1 MGAAMLTVAPPPP
14 PDADEIAHG
23 ARVAAALRAR
33 IAAGNGWMPF
43 REFMETALYAPGLGY
58 YVTTRALFGAAGDF
72 VTAPELSPLFAACLA
87 NGVAGVL
94 AKTDG
99 GDIVEFGAGSGVL
112 AVELLP
118 ALQRLGA
125 EVARYRIVEPSPVLA
140 ARQRERIDRDPRLAD
155 LRDRFEWL
163 EAAPAR
169 QWQGVAIANEV
180 VDALPVDRFRVTAG
194 GCEAIGV
201 IEAGD
206 AFAFAPGAADAA
218 LAAAVAL
225 LQGALPVPMPAGYVS
240 ELRPGQRGWL
250 AGAAQ
255 GLSRGAILVVDYGL
269 PRAQYYHPS
278 RDGGTLCGFR
288 RHRRVADALADPGLQ
303 DLTAWVDYSA
313 LAEDGLACGLVM
325 GGFATQAHYLLDTG
339 IEREL
344 ARLAGSAGDAA
355 RRALKQDA
363 ATLLLPG
370 EMGERFKAMVLARE
384 ICGPFPG
391 FGFRDLAVSL

>member
-1 MGAAMLTVAPPPP
+1 MLTAAPPPP

-23 ARVAAALRAR
+23 ERVAAALRAR
-33 IAAGNGWMPF
+33 IAEGHGWMPF

-58 YVTTRALFGAAGDF
+58 YATPRALFGAAGDF
-72 VTAPELSPLFAACLA
+72 VTAPELTPLFAACLA
-87 NGVAGVL
+87 NGIAGLL

-99 GDIVEFGAGSGVL
+99 GDVVEFGAGSGAL

-118 ALQRLGA
+118 ALKRLGA
-125 EVARYRIVEPSPVLA
+125 QVERYRIVEPSPVLA
-140 ARQRERIDRDPRLAD
+140 ARQRERIGVDARLAG

-163 EAAPAR
+163 EAAPAGHWR
-169 QWQGVAIANEV
+169 GVAFANEV

-206 AFAFAPGAADAA
+206 AFAFAPAVADAA
-218 LAAAVAL
+218 LAAAVES
-225 LQGALPVPMPAGYVS
+225 LQGALAVPMPAGYVS

-250 AGAAQ
+250 AAAAQ

-313 LAEDGLACGLVM
+313 LADDGAACGLAM

-344 ARLAGSAGDAA
+344 ARLAESAGDAA
-355 RRALKQDA
+355 RRALRQDA
-363 ATLLLPG
+363 ATMLLPG

-391 FGFRDLAVSL
+391 FGFRNLAASL

>member
-1 MGAAMLTVAPPPP
+1 MGTAMLTAAPPPP

-23 ARVAAALRAR
+23 ERVAAAIRAR

-43 REFMETALYAPGLGY
+43 RDFMETALYAPGLGY
-58 YVTTRALFGAAGDF
+58 YVTPRALFGAAGDF

-87 NGVAGVL
+87 NGIAGLL
-94 AKTDG
+94 AKSEG
-99 GDIVEFGAGSGVL
+99 GDVVEFGAGSGVL
-112 AVELLP
+112 AAELMP
-118 ALQRLGA
+118 ALQQLGA
-125 EVARYRIVEPSPVLA
+125 QVARYRIVEPSPVLA
-140 ARQRERIDRDPRLAD
+140 ARQRERIGRDPRLAG

-163 EAAPAR
+163 EAAPAG
-169 QWQGVAIANEV
+169 QWRGVAFANEV

-201 IEAGD
+201 VEAGD
-206 AFAFAPGAADAA
+206 AFSFAPGAADAA
-218 LAAAVAL
+218 LAAAVES
-225 LQGALPVPMPAGYVS
+225 LQGELPVPMPAGYVS

-255 GLSRGAILVVDYGL
+255 GLARGAILVVDYGL

-313 LAEDGLACGLVM
+313 LAEDGAACGLAM

-344 ARLAGSAGDAA
+344 ARLAESAGDAA

-363 ATLLLPG
+363 ATMLLPG
-370 EMGERFKAMVLARE
+370 EMGERFKAMALARE

-391 FGFRDLAVSL
+391 FGFRNLAASL

>member
-155 LRDRFEWL
+155 LRDRF
-163 EAAPAR
+163 
-169 QWQGVAIANEV
+169 
-180 VDALPVDRFRVTAG
+180 RVTAG

-278 RDGGTLCGFR
+278 RDGGTL
-288 RHRRVADALADPGLQ
+288 
-303 DLTAWVDYSA
+303 
-313 LAEDGLACGLVM
+313 
-325 GGFATQAHYLLDTG
+325 
-339 IEREL
+339 
-344 ARLAGSAGDAA
+344 
-355 RRALKQDA
+355 
-363 ATLLLPG
+363 
-370 EMGERFKAMVLARE
+370 
-384 ICGPFPG
+384 
-391 FGFRDLAVSL
+391 

>member
-1 MGAAMLTVAPPPP
+1 MLTGGHPPSLTAEEVARR
-14 PDADEIAHG
+14 E
-23 ARVAAALRAR
+23 RTTAALRSR
-33 IAAGNGWMPF
+33 IDAAGGWIPF
-43 REFMETALYAPGLGY
+43 REFMETALYAPDLGY
-58 YVTTRALFGAAGDF
+58 YATPRAVFGAAGDF

-194 GCEAIGV
+194 
-201 IEAGD
+201 
-206 AFAFAPGAADAA
+206 
-218 LAAAVAL
+218 
-225 LQGALPVPMPAGYVS
+225 
-240 ELRPGQRGWL
+240 
-250 AGAAQ
+250 
-255 GLSRGAILVVDYGL
+255 
-269 PRAQYYHPS
+269 
-278 RDGGTLCGFR
+278 
-288 RHRRVADALADPGLQ
+288 
-303 DLTAWVDYSA
+303 
-313 LAEDGLACGLVM
+313 
-325 GGFATQAHYLLDTG
+325 
-339 IEREL
+339 
-344 ARLAGSAGDAA
+344 
-355 RRALKQDA
+355 
-363 ATLLLPG
+363 
-370 EMGERFKAMVLARE
+370 
-384 ICGPFPG
+384 
-391 FGFRDLAVSL
+391 

>member
-1 MGAAMLTVAPPPP
+1 MLTAAPPPP

-23 ARVAAALRAR
+23 ERVAAALRAR
-33 IAAGNGWMPF
+33 IAEGHGWMPF

-58 YVTTRALFGAAGDF
+58 YATPRALFGAAGDF
-72 VTAPELSPLFAACLA
+72 VTAPELTPLFAACLA
-87 NGVAGVL
+87 NGIAGLL

-99 GDIVEFGAGSGVL
+99 GDVVEFGAGSGAL

-118 ALQRLGA
+118 ALKRLGA
-125 EVARYRIVEPSPVLA
+125 QVERYRIVEPSPVLA
-140 ARQRERIDRDPRLAD
+140 ARQRERIGVDARLAG

-163 EAAPAR
+163 EAAPAGHWR
-169 QWQGVAIANEV
+169 GVAFANEV

-206 AFAFAPGAADAA
+206 AFAFAPAVADAA
-218 LAAAVAL
+218 LAAAVES
-225 LQGALPVPMPAGYVS
+225 LQGALAVPMPAGYVS

-250 AGAAQ
+250 AAAAQ

-303 DLTAWVDYSA
+303 DVTAWVDYSA
-313 LAEDGLACGLVM
+313 LADDGAACGLAM

-344 ARLAGSAGDAA
+344 ARLAESAGDAA
-355 RRALKQDA
+355 RRALRQDA
-363 ATLLLPG
+363 ATMLLPG

-391 FGFRDLAVSL
+391 FGFRNLAASL

>member
-1 MGAAMLTVAPPPP
+1 MGAAMLTAAPPPP

-58 YVTTRALFGAAGDF
+58 YVTPRALFGAAGDF

-87 NGVAGVL
+87 NGVAGLL

-99 GDIVEFGAGSGVL
+99 GDVVEFGAGSGAL
-112 AVELLP
+112 AALLLP
-118 ALQRLGA
+118 DLLRLGA
-125 EVARYRIVEPSPVLA
+125 QVARYRIVEPSPVLA
-140 ARQRERIDRDPRLAD
+140 ARQRERIGRDPRLAA

-163 EAAPAR
+163 EAAPGG

-201 IEAGD
+201 IESGD
-206 AFAFAPGAADAA
+206 AFAFATGAADAA
-218 LAAAVAL
+218 LAAAVES

-250 AGAAQ
+250 AGGTQ
-255 GLSRGAILVVDYGL
+255 GLSRGAILIVDYGL

-313 LAEDGLACGLVM
+313 LAEDGAACGLAM

-344 ARLAGSAGDAA
+344 VRLAESTDDAA

-370 EMGERFKAMVLARE
+370 EMGERFKVMALARG

-391 FGFRDLAVSL
+391 FGFRDLAASL